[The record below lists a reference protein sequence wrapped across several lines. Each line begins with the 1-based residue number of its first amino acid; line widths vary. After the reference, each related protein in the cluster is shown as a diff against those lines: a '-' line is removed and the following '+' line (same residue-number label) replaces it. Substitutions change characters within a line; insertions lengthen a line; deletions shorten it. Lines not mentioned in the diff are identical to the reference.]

1 MGERLD
7 RVVSLPRATGSVE
20 EGMLRGDL
28 VREIIARKERGEG
41 IKQIARELGVDRKTV
56 RRWLRVG
63 GWQPRRP
70 RSRRRPIE
78 QFSEFIARRGPEVGW
93 NGVVLH
99 RELRE
104 LGFTG
109 SYQQV
114 QRYLKPCRAQRKWA
128 ALATV
133 RFETGPGEQAQ
144 VDYGQLRVWIG
155 EQLETVHVFVLT
167 LGYSRRLFSY
177 AYRDEKLAS
186 LLDGHERAFR
196 HFGGVTLSCLYDN
209 PRTLVLGR
217 RDNRV
222 VWHPLFEDFA
232 RYYGFTPYACQPYR
246 ARTKGK
252 VESGVKYVKRNALA
266 GRRFTSWEEL
276 NGWLERW
283 SSEVADR
290 RIHGTTHQQP
300 RERFAHEQLTPLGTR
315 PPYRYERVQARRV
328 ANDALVAV
336 GAARYSVPAEYV
348 GRLVSVQESA
358 NHYEFFH
365 EGKLLARHPKAAR
378 HSVSMD
384 PAHYA
389 GLLRVGGEAAMP
401 PAPRF
406 DPNFDPLGEVMVRD
420 LALYEAAS
428 QDSSQDSSQDKG

>member
-1 MGERLD
+1 
-7 RVVSLPRATGSVE
+7 
-20 EGMLRGDL
+20 MLKGDL
-28 VREIIARKERGEG
+28 VREIVARKERGEG
-41 IKQIARELGVDRKTV
+41 AKRIARELGVDRKTV
-56 RRWLRVG
+56 RRWLRLG
-63 GWQPRRP
+63 GWQPRRLRP
-70 RSRRRPIE
+70 RRRPIE
-78 QFSEFIARRGPEVGW
+78 QFTEFIAQRGPEVGW

-99 RELRE
+99 RELVG
-104 LGFTG
+104 LGFIG

-114 QRYLKPCRAQRKWA
+114 QRYLKPHRAQRKWA
-128 ALATV
+128 ELATM

-155 EQLETVHVFVLT
+155 EQLETVHLFVLT
-167 LGYSRRLFSY
+167 LGYSRRLFTY
-177 AYRDEKLAS
+177 AYRNEKLAS

-196 HFGGVTLSCLYDN
+196 HFGGVTLTCLYDN

-217 RDNRV
+217 SENRV

-232 RYYGFTPYACQPYR
+232 RYYGFTPHACQPYR

-266 GRRFTSWEEL
+266 GRRFSSWAEL

-283 SSEVADR
+283 SGEVADV
-290 RIHGTTHQQP
+290 RIHGTTHQRP
-300 RERFAHEQLTPLGTR
+300 CDRCAREQLTPLGSR
-315 PPYRYERVQARRV
+315 PPYRYERMRVRRV

-348 GRLVSVQESA
+348 GALVSVQESIE
-358 NHYEFFH
+358 HYEFFH
-365 EGKLLARHPKAAR
+365 EEKLIARHQKATR
-378 HSVSMD
+378 HSVVME

-389 GLLRVGGEAAMP
+389 GLLRVGRETALP

-406 DPNFDPLGEVMVRD
+406 DPNFGRLGEVMVRD

-428 QDSSQDSSQDKG
+428 QSKGGEAQ